1 MTSSPSSSRSSSR
14 RVWLWV
20 IVAAVLVVLAA
31 FALQPIVGEFL
42 RGFADGVADRA
53 AGRPPRT

>member
-1 MTSSPSSSRSSSR
+1 MPSSPFPSSR

-20 IVAAVLVVLAA
+20 IVAVVLVVVVA
-31 FALQPIVGEFL
+31 FALQPIVGELL

>member
-1 MTSSPSSSRSSSR
+1 MTSSPPPSSR

-20 IVAAVLVVLAA
+20 IVAAVLVVLVG